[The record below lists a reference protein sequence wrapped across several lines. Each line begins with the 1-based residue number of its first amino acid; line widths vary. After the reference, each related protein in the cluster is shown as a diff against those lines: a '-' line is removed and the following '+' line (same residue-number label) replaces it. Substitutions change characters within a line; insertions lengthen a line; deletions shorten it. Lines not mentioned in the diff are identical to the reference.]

1 MTVPPLTE
9 RLREHRAR
17 YGEVSLSA
25 WSSYAKH
32 LLLETAEAVEFAT
45 EKIASLSQS
54 AADLD
59 TARQAAEARVAALT
73 EALNLLVGASWD
85 FAHGSVLEGRNL
97 RPRAKLREAHDA
109 ARDALAGT
117 DEGA

>member
-1 MTVPPLTE
+1 MTDTPLTE

-73 EALNLLVGASWD
+73 EALRRIVDCLATTYWD
-85 FAHGSVLEGRNL
+85 DPSAGVEQI
-97 RPRAKLREAHDA
+97 

-117 DEGA
+117 DGGER